1 MNGRILVGLFLCSLF
16 LVVGGDAQSPDI
28 PFSGYMRADGEK
40 PIWALEFIKV
50 QPENFAV
57 AMQYLDDHWMRVR
70 AEAKRH
76 GAVLDYHLISNAGI
90 VTPGHKAWD
99 QDSIVLLTKDKNM
112 DAFMD
117 SQHASHW
124 LPDGRRVGCLHGQP
138 TRLPSGSQW
147 VPVWVWSAAAG
158 GRPFRTVEYPS
169 IRGRAGH
176 KHRVQAS
183 HQAVGLRPSR
193 RLICGG
199 AACARASFIQS
210 MPP

>member
-76 GAVLDYHLISNAGI
+76 RSEE
-90 VTPGHKAWD
+90 
-99 QDSIVLLTKDKNM
+99 
-112 DAFMD
+112 
-117 SQHASHW
+117 
-124 LPDGRRVGCLHGQP
+124 RRVGKEC
-138 TRLPSGSQW
+138 RS
-147 VPVWVWSAAAG
+147 
-158 GRPFRTVEYPS
+158 RPWTHQERTT
-169 IRGRAGH
+169 
-176 KHRVQAS
+176 
-183 HQAVGLRPSR
+183 
-193 RLICGG
+193 
-199 AACARASFIQS
+199 
-210 MPP
+210 

>member
-117 SQHASHW
+117 TPSGPDVESPESASECTSP
-124 LPDGRRVGCLHGQP
+124 LRVQSCVRQGRR
-138 TRLPSGSQW
+138 T
-147 VPVWVWSAAAG
+147 AAADG
-158 GRPFRTVEYPS
+158 FTVLEE
-169 IRGRAGH
+169 
-176 KHRVQAS
+176 V
-183 HQAVGLRPSR
+183 
-193 RLICGG
+193 
-199 AACARASFIQS
+199 AAKKQEAI
-210 MPP
+210 